1 MKAMFAAFAA
11 MIVIAIGAWYGLG
24 LLGFTS
30 AERGSADAVRLPESG
45 K

>member
-11 MIVIAIGAWYGLG
+11 MIVIAIGASFGLG
-24 LLGFTS
+24 LLGFSS
-30 AERGSADAVRLPESG
+30 AERGSADAVRLSDTE